1 MEKIKFLVSNG
12 PCFPRHPRGLDLP
25 PTPAL
30 RLGRRPA
37 DPLHGPRWSAVGLET
52 ARLRVAAAR
61 REVEATPPEWAGFAR
76 RNAEL
81 AARLVSP
88 AGSTGRNDRDGL

>member
-1 MEKIKFLVSNG
+1 MSDPGVAREVSSAG
-12 PCFPRHPRGLDLP
+12 SAPRGWRCDCRP
-25 PTPAL
+25 
-30 RLGRRPA
+30 RRDA
-37 DPLHGPRWSAVGLET
+37 A
-52 ARLRVAAAR
+52 AAAFAFVAAAR
-61 REVEATPPEWAGFAR
+61 REVDATPPEWAGFVR

>member
-12 PCFPRHPRGLDLP
+12 PCFPRHPRVSTFPRADRDG
-25 PTPAL
+25 
-30 RLGRRPA
+30 RLSGWRRRA
-37 DPLHGPRWSAVGLET
+37 CG
-52 ARLRVAAAR
+52 VAAGR

>member
-1 MEKIKFLVSNG
+1 MEEIKFLVSNG
-12 PCFPRHPRGLDLP
+12 PRFPRHPRGLDLP
-25 PTPAL
+25 RADRDAGL
-30 RLGRRPA
+30 DGAKAGRGVGGEARSMS
-37 DPLHGPRWSAVGLET
+37 DPGVG
-52 ARLRVAAAR
+52 RQ
-61 REVEATPPEWAGFAR
+61 EVEVTPPEWAGFAR